1 MENLSL
7 ELRKMARKAGLCDRW
22 FSEWKKDETD
32 ESLFDKYKKGIDFS
46 IEYNWISN
54 DFIKR
59 HWDKPILQ
67 ANNIFVDDKN
77 ISKDSLKGIII
88 VNGDCDMTLN
98 FSAFDVAD
106 VYIRHTSKVIIN
118 AWYMARIMLN
128 VYDDAEVTI
137 NSNVQSRVY
146 VYKHSPHSVVKNIGD
161 NDCIIHEEYK

>member
-1 MENLSL
+1 M
-7 ELRKMARKAGLCDRW
+7 ELRNMARKAGLCDQW
-22 FSEWKKDETD
+22 FGEWKDDSDT
-32 ESLFDKYKKGIDFS
+32 STLFDKYKRGIDFC
-46 IEYNWISN
+46 IEHNYPTN
-54 DFIKR
+54 DFIKT
-59 HWDKPILQ
+59 HWDKPTLQ

-161 NDCIIHEEYK
+161 NDCIIHEECELPTS